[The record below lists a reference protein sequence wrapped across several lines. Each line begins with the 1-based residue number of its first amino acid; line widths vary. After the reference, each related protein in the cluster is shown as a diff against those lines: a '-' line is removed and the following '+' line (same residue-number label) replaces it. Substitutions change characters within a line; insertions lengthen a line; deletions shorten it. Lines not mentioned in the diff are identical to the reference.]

1 MDLAELRQEIDKID
15 DSLVSLFGA
24 RMDIA
29 AKIAEVKKQTGAPIF
44 VPAGNGKSFRK
55 WQKRPARRWP
65 TIHGCCIPCCLS

>member
-29 AKIAEVKKQTGAPIF
+29 AK
-44 VPAGNGKSFRK
+44 SRK
-55 WQKRPARRWP
+55 
-65 TIHGCCIPCCLS
+65 

>member
-44 VPAGNGKSFRK
+44 VPAREREKL
-55 WQKRPARRWP
+55 QEVAERPARRWP